1 MPEIN
6 NFKKVNSAGQ
16 PGPSGLYDPK
26 YEHDGCGVGFV
37 VNINGTKSHE
47 IIERGIEVM
56 INLLHR
62 GATGGDTKTGDG
74 AGILIQ
80 IPDAFLKHDCN
91 SIGISLPAA
100 GKYGIGMI
108 FLPQEQNPR
117 NKCRQIIE
125 ETVVEE
131 GLEFLGWREVP
142 VNDTCLGDAAR
153 NSQPVIFQCFI
164 EASQQDILALERKLY
179 IVRKQIE
186 CRIERKM
193 SLGDRFSIPSMSART
208 IVYKGMF
215 MATQVP
221 EFYHDLKQKDLISS
235 IAIVHQRYSTNTFPS
250 WKLAQPFRYLAHNGE
265 INTLRGNIN
274 HMSSREQILA
284 TDLFGNDIKKIL
296 PIIDES
302 GSDSA
307 CLDNALELLACGG
320 RGLPHAMM
328 MLIPQAWGAKYPI
341 GPDLRG
347 FFEYNAGL
355 MEPWDGPAAVAF
367 TDGTKIGACMDRN
380 GLRPCRYTITKDGFM
395 VLASETG
402 VLDFSPEQVA
412 EKGALGPGEMIL
424 VDLEQKRVLKKY

>member
-1 MPEIN
+1 MTEIN
-6 NFKKVNSAGQ
+6 NLKKINSAGQ
-16 PGPSGLYDPK
+16 PGPFGLYDPK

-179 IVRKQIE
+179 TEIGRAS
-186 CRIERKM
+186 CRER
-193 SLGDRFSIPSMSART
+193 
-208 IVYKGMF
+208 V
-215 MATQVP
+215 
-221 EFYHDLKQKDLISS
+221 
-235 IAIVHQRYSTNTFPS
+235 
-250 WKLAQPFRYLAHNGE
+250 
-265 INTLRGNIN
+265 
-274 HMSSREQILA
+274 
-284 TDLFGNDIKKIL
+284 
-296 PIIDES
+296 
-302 GSDSA
+302 
-307 CLDNALELLACGG
+307 
-320 RGLPHAMM
+320 
-328 MLIPQAWGAKYPI
+328 
-341 GPDLRG
+341 
-347 FFEYNAGL
+347 
-355 MEPWDGPAAVAF
+355 
-367 TDGTKIGACMDRN
+367 
-380 GLRPCRYTITKDGFM
+380 
-395 VLASETG
+395 
-402 VLDFSPEQVA
+402 
-412 EKGALGPGEMIL
+412 
-424 VDLEQKRVLKKY
+424 